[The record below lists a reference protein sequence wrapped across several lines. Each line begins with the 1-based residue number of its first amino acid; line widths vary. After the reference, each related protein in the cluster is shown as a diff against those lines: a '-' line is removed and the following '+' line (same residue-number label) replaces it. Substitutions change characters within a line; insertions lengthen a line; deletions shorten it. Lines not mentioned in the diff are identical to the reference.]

1 MGERIREAMETREL
15 FRVTIGSFSIA
26 VTESMITMWIVMIAL
41 TVLAYIFSRNLKVI
55 PGKKQNLIE
64 MAIEFVGNMCKET
77 MGHYWKY
84 FVPYIGMLAL
94 FLILSNMISVFNIIP
109 TSKDLYRL
117 THLEF
122 FNRIPSYSITPPT
135 RDINVTAGCAI
146 MTIVTII
153 FSTIYFKGFKGW
165 LKSLCKPVA
174 VMLPINILELA
185 IKPLSLCLRLYG
197 NILGAFIAME
207 ITYSLLPMIVPV
219 IMSAYFDLFDGA
231 LQAYIFV
238 FLSTIYIGDAL
249 ED

>member
-1 MGERIREAMETREL
+1 MGERIQGAM
-15 FRVTIGSFSIA
+15 VTHEIFKISIGSFSIA

-55 PGKKQNLIE
+55 PGKKQSLVE
-64 MAIEFVGNMCKET
+64 MAIEFIGDMCKKT

-84 FVPYIGMLAL
+84 FVPYIGMLAM

-109 TSKDLYRL
+109 TSRDLYRL
-117 THLEF
+117 THIEF
-122 FNRIPSYSITPPT
+122 FNKIPIYSMTPPT
-135 RDINVTAGCAI
+135 RDINVTAGCAM

-153 FSTIYFKGFKGW
+153 FSTIYFKGFRGW
-165 LKSLCKPVA
+165 LKTLCKPVA
-174 VMLPINILELA
+174 IMLPINILELA

-207 ITYSLLPMIVPV
+207 ITYSLLPIIVPIV
-219 IMSAYFDLFDGA
+219 MSAYFDLFDGA

>member
-1 MGERIREAMETREL
+1 MQEAMVTREI
-15 FRVTIGSFSIA
+15 FKITIGSFSIA

-55 PGKKQNLIE
+55 PGKKQSLVE
-64 MAIEFVGNMCKET
+64 MAIEFIGDMCKKT

-84 FVPYIGMLAL
+84 FVPYIGMLAM

-109 TSKDLYRL
+109 TSRDLYRL
-117 THLEF
+117 THIEF
-122 FNRIPSYSITPPT
+122 FNKIPSYSITPPT
-135 RDINVTAGCAI
+135 RDINVTAGCAV

-153 FSTIYFKGFKGW
+153 FSTIYFKGFRGW
-165 LKSLCKPVA
+165 LKTLCKPVA
-174 VMLPINILELA
+174 IMLPINILELA

-207 ITYSLLPMIVPV
+207 ITYSLLPIIVPIV
-219 IMSAYFDLFDGA
+219 MSAYFDLFDGA